1 MTRDDI
7 IHMAR
12 ESGWT
17 EYSLLHAVEVQR
29 LETFAALVAAAERE
43 KIAAW
48 MDFNDYTTVHGD
60 CIEDLLEEIKA
71 QVAEDERWKCAEVAE
86 VYEPRC
92 DVCSKGVA
100 VAILARGET

>member
-1 MTRDDI
+1 MTHDDI
-7 IHMAR
+7 IRLAR

-48 MDFNDYTTVHGD
+48 MDFNYYTTGHGD